1 MIFIQISD
9 RLTAPQLIEEVQR
22 VTADGRWLELAAQEA
37 LAQAGG
43 AKDADLTLVITGDN
57 QIQELNRQFLGTDAP
72 TDVLSFPSE
81 EFDPDSGLIY
91 LGDIILSYPRALAQA
106 AGSGHPVQDELRLLV
121 VHGVLHLLGYD
132 HAEAAGKA
140 EMWALQAE
148 ILKQLGASI
157 TGPSE

>member
-9 RLTAPQLIEEVQR
+9 RLTTPQLFEEVQK
-22 VTADGRWLELAAQEA
+22 VTGVGRWLELAAQEA
-37 LAQAGG
+37 LTQAEG
-43 AKDADLTLVITGDN
+43 AKDADLTLVITGDD
-57 QIQELNRQFLGTDAP
+57 QIQELNRQFLGIDAP

-81 EFDPDSGLIY
+81 EFDPDSGLRY

-106 AGSGHPVQDELRLLV
+106 AGSEHPVQDELRLLV

-132 HAEAAGKA
+132 HAEAAEKA

-148 ILKQLGASI
+148 ILKQLGGSI